1 MYFSLLSHIY
11 MIWYI
16 YILFFF
22 VPNKKKY
29 EIEFICS
36 RFFLSCCCLILY
48 EDDIIF
54 SLGEVG
60 EFRLNRDN
68 SAHTHTDIQT
78 NAPLGNWMSKSIK

>member
-1 MYFSLLSHIY
+1 
-11 MIWYI
+11 MIRYI

-68 SAHTHTDIQT
+68 SAHTHTECSAWQLDVKIDKVVFERDRESERDQ
-78 NAPLGNWMSKSIK
+78 